1 MENNYQ
7 GHTDPNFVP
16 EEFKTPYD
24 ILELPSQGILY
35 KNNKKNVKV
44 EYLTAMDESI
54 LTSPNIANSGKMVD
68 TLIKRK
74 VKDLNFDDL
83 DLLTGDRMAILLFL
97 RVTAFAEEY
106 SQVVYDEESGDFVD
120 VVIDLSKLK
129 QKKLSIKPDEN
140 GEFDFIL
147 PQSKKKVTFRLLTG
161 RDENIISEKDE
172 SLIKRDPDKLS
183 QKRILTIE
191 QQVMSIDGERDKLKL
206 SNIIRKLSIMDIRKL
221 RNYIN
226 EVTPGMDFNTT
237 GRTQGGES
245 IDCFLR
251 FNSTF
256 FWPEI

>member
-1 MENNYQ
+1 M
-7 GHTDPNFVP
+7 
-16 EEFKTPYD
+16 
-24 ILELPSQGILY
+24 
-35 KNNKKNVKV
+35 
-44 EYLTAMDESI
+44 
-54 LTSPNIANSGKMVD
+54 
-68 TLIKRK
+68 
-74 VKDLNFDDL
+74 
-83 DLLTGDRMAILLFL
+83 
-97 RVTAFAEEY
+97 
-106 SQVVYDEESGDFVD
+106 
-120 VVIDLSKLK
+120 
-129 QKKLSIKPDEN
+129 
-140 GEFDFIL
+140 
-147 PQSKKKVTFRLLTG
+147 LTG